1 MSVFLRWGVFGIL
14 GFAAL
19 LYAYNASKKLAESRS
34 KEPPAAVQAPSDE
47 TSIEPEAAPVAGISA
62 QCEAELVVARRAL
75 QARREGEPLDRL
87 LRVPEIAW
95 QESPAHRQRLVLVAT
110 RWFNLEGEVP
120 IPAEFRRNVI
130 NDCEAFNPAP

>member
-14 GFAAL
+14 AVAAL
-19 LYAYNASKKLAESRS
+19 LYAYNASKKLAESHS
-34 KEPPAAVQAPSDE
+34 KQPPAEVRTPGDQ
-47 TSIEPEAAPVAGISA
+47 TSIASGGAPVTGVSV

-95 QESPAHRQRLVLVAT
+95 QESPARRERLAQVAT

-120 IPAEFRRNVI
+120 IPAEFRNEVI
-130 NDCEAFNPAP
+130 SECETFSPAP